1 MFKFSKV
8 RMVSISLLLSFI
20 VGAIFPTFSIASS
33 FNLKDDIEKDVI
45 YELNSG
51 RKVSEVKFRDEVEQL
66 KHDVQSMSKRANN
79 ISPDILDDFIKE
91 NEDEIEELNERLED
105 YVYGVVDQYVNQNQ
119 NFITRVED
127 VENSSYHVELLNK
140 VLMDVFD
147 KDDVSSRSGNGIYHD
162 TYFKWSRYEKR
173 GGYNTYSMVPKAD
186 VRLFKIMAQT
196 GWGVLKDYYSI
207 RTNVNGLEDQFMCHY
222 YAKIEHEWNIEVER
236 PDVGLVKTIAK
247 FCNP

>member
-1 MFKFSKV
+1 MFKFNKV
-8 RMVSISLLLSFI
+8 RMVSIGLLLSFI
-20 VGAIFPTFSIASS
+20 TGAMFPTLSIASS
-33 FNLKDDIEKDVI
+33 FKIKNDIESDVI

-51 RKVSEVKFRDEVEQL
+51 RKVSEVKFTDEVEQL

-79 ISPDILDDFIKE
+79 ISPDILGDFIKE

-105 YVYGVVDQYVNQNQ
+105 YVYGVVDQYVNQN
-119 NFITRVED
+119 FRTKVED
-127 VENSSYHVELLNK
+127 IDNSSYYVELLNE

-147 KDDVSSRSGNGIYHD
+147 KDDVSLRSGNGIYHD

-173 GGYNTYSMVPKAD
+173 NGYNTYSMVPETD

-196 GWGVLKDYYSI
+196 AWIVLKDYYSI

-236 PDVGLVKTIAK
+236 PDVGLTKTIAA